1 MSVLAF
7 SVEKTFDGA
16 DGGAGDGAL
25 DDVVTA
31 GAAAAGLGEPCEN
44 VAAGI
49 YVGAGVDFEP
59 PMLSLIVGGGAGA
72 SVC

>member
-16 DGGAGDGAL
+16 DSGVCDGAL
-25 DDVVTA
+25 DDAITA
-31 GAAAAGLGEPCEN
+31 GAAAEPCDG
-44 VAAGI
+44 V
-49 YVGAGVDFEP
+49 VAGVGLEP
-59 PMLSLIVGGGAGA
+59 PMLSLIVGGGGGA